1 VAASYAV
8 RIIAT
13 AMGTSANDAIDSQST
28 REHGSF
34 SYAPKYA
41 TGRRSRKPRVIAA
54 RPQREQEER
63 LKEIL
68 DHVSEVFE
76 QKVNASTN
84 RTWCDPIPIQRKVE
98 TIQCHL
104 KEMMDEDTLPTAT
117 CRFCYLK
124 KSAKELGGLSWQTEL
139 SADLRQKFEHLLRCR
154 QCFPLDEDE
163 DGVPTCTTCLRS
175 IRLGKM
181 PKDCAGNN
189 TFIGCEHLYPD
200 ALKHLTPIEEK
211 LIGLN
216 ASYGYITKFTVSKT
230 KMGGVAYRRHIKGH
244 ITVFPNDVETL
255 ATTVLPHPLV
265 TALDT
270 IHIIWTGTNQP
281 TPRDVS
287 KLLSVRKQV
296 VLDALSWLIRHNP
309 LYATIRID
317 TAEISSWEYEAQ
329 SDVPTAVMGRLQ
341 IERETAVEQIRT
353 GHYVPD
359 GDRGLEVPDGRTSLS
374 IEEVVAGLTSTA
386 RTGADDGIDAGI
398 STASEE
404 AAADEHEVP
413 SDVLEAE
420 IREMTFELTS
430 TGMFPL
436 DEASSF
442 AEERKLQFISNAL
455 EREYASDEVGR
466 GVGEEAG
473 IRVEEGSHQPF
484 IRVSHGAQFADS
496 LDPDFFPETFPTLF
510 PFGRGGPVAFES
522 EGVNH
527 SLQYWAKTVLQRHGG
542 RFATHPVF
550 LFLVFNKLVR
560 SSNRRISMA
569 RMARPAFSRF
579 ERVYDRLS
587 PEKLQRASEEMRET
601 GSTTDRDIQSLL
613 RELSIFGYA
622 QPMSNDSMMDM
633 RRKINSLCIYI
644 GLQSIWF
651 TINPNDINN
660 PVKLRLA
667 AHRDRD
673 SEAAASLLQDLY
685 RGLEKTALSINDPV
699 SSAMFFFR
707 EISSFFTHYVRT
719 GRDSI
724 YGKVSH
730 YYGTVE
736 TNERGALHLHGFLWL
751 EGNLEQAQL
760 IKAMADPAEEAYR
773 QKVED
778 FVDDIFTE
786 CLDENQGKEIRRG
799 QKVTEVPPELVH
811 DAQHLRETFE
821 AEANFVAYCCQIHTH
836 SATCVKYHAKEIT
849 SGSVDWK
856 KKKPRCRFQAPW
868 RLVEDTTFTEEG
880 LLRVRRNHRMV
891 NRHNQSMAIGLRH
904 NHDICMILTRTQ
916 GSALFYYAT
925 NYATKLHTPMYQR
938 IASAAEVYQRMM
950 GEESNTDEQE
960 GGSRAEGGN
969 PQTNNKARQF
979 LMRVANR
986 VFTDR
991 ELSAVEVA
999 NHLLGYPANYTNV
1012 QNWTYL
1018 RLNTLYWALARR
1030 WPHLQAAVEEHAGAE
1045 RQVETVQVRGQGFQL
1060 SPLEAYGY
1068 RGPVLAKLCFY
1079 DYLSFVKLVKLESLG
1094 WRSGSGRIVPF
1105 AVGSDL
1111 CEGWVQQLREPAQ
1124 TAIPVLQGELKDNHE
1139 ETHPLYVKR

>member
-1 VAASYAV
+1 MAPLV
-8 RIIAT
+8 T
-13 AMGTSANDAIDSQST
+13 PQST
-28 REHGSF
+28 Q
-34 SYAPKYA
+34 P
-41 TGRRSRKPRVIAA
+41 GRRSRKPRVIAA
-54 RPQREQEER
+54 RPHREQEEC
-63 LKEIL
+63 LKEVL
-68 DHVSEVFE
+68 DHVSRVFQ
-76 QKVNASTN
+76 QKVDASAN

-98 TIQCHL
+98 TVQCHL
-104 KEMMDEDTLPTAT
+104 KEMMDEDTLPIAT

-124 KSAKELGGLSWQTEL
+124 KSPKELGGLSWQTEL
-139 SADLRQKFEHLLRCR
+139 SADLYHTFEHLLRCR
-154 QCFPLDEDE
+154 QCFPLDEGE

-175 IRLGKM
+175 IRLGRM
-181 PKDCAGNN
+181 PKDCAVNN
-189 TFIGCEHLYPD
+189 TFMGCEHLYPD

-216 ASYGYITKFTVSKT
+216 ASYGYITKFTVNKT
-230 KMGGVAYRRHIKGH
+230 KISRVAYRKHIKGH

-281 TPRDVS
+281 TPCDVS
-287 KLLSVRKQV
+287 KLLSVRKHV

-309 LYATIRID
+309 LYAGIRID

-341 IERETAVEQIRT
+341 PERETAVEQIRT
-353 GHYVPD
+353 NHYVPD
-359 GDRGLEVPDGRTSLS
+359 GDRGLEVHDRRTSLS
-374 IEEVVAGLTSTA
+374 IEEVVAGLTA
-386 RTGADDGIDAGI
+386 QTGADDGIDAGI
-398 STASEE
+398 STALEE
-404 AAADEHEVP
+404 AAVDEHEVP
-413 SDVLEAE
+413 SNVLEAE
-420 IREMTFELTS
+420 IRDITFELTS

-442 AEERKLQFISNAL
+442 AEESKLQFISNAL
-455 EREYASDEVGR
+455 EREYVLDEAGR
-466 GVGEEAG
+466 GVGEASG
-473 IRVEEGSHQPF
+473 IRVGEGSYQPF
-484 IRVSHGAQFADS
+484 IRVSHGAQFADG
-496 LDPDFFPETFPTLF
+496 LDPDFFPKTFPTLF
-510 PFGRGGPVAFES
+510 PFGRGGPVAVES
-522 EGVNH
+522 KGVNH
-527 SLQYWAKTVLQRHGG
+527 SLKYWAKTALQRHGG

-560 SSNRRISMA
+560 SSNRRISMV

-579 ERVYDRLS
+579 ERVYASLS

-601 GSTTDRDIQSLL
+601 GSTTDRDIQLLL

-622 QPMSNDSMMDM
+622 QPMSNDSRLEM
-633 RRKINSLCIYI
+633 RWKINSLCIYT
-644 GLQSIWF
+644 GLQSIWL

-660 PVKLRLA
+660 PIKLRLA
-667 AHRDRD
+667 AYRDRD
-673 SEAAASLLQDLY
+673 REAAESLLADLY
-685 RGLEKTALSINDPV
+685 RGLEKTALSINDV

-719 GRDSI
+719 GQDSI

-730 YYGTVE
+730 YYAAVE

-751 EGNLEQAQL
+751 EGNLEHAQL
-760 IKAMADPAEEAYR
+760 MKAMADPAEEAYR

-778 FVDDIFTE
+778 FVDDVFTE
-786 CLDENQGKEIRRG
+786 CLDEDRGKEIRRG
-799 QKVTEVPPELVH
+799 QKVTEVPSELVH
-811 DAQHLRETFE
+811 DPQHLCKTFD

-836 SATCVKYHAKEIT
+836 GPTCVKYHVKEI
-849 SGSVDWK
+849 SLGSIDRMK
-856 KKKPRCRFQAPW
+856 KKLRCRFQAPW
-868 RLVEDTTFTEEG
+868 RLVEETTFTKEG
-880 LLRVRRNHRMV
+880 LLQVRRNHRMV

-916 GSALFYYAT
+916 GLALFFYAT

-938 IASAAEVYQRMM
+938 IASAAEVYQRMI
-950 GEESNTDEQE
+950 GEEATSDERE
-960 GGSRAEGGN
+960 GGRRAEGVN

-999 NHLLGYPANYTNV
+999 NHLLGYPADYTNV

-1060 SPLEAYGY
+1060 SPLEAYLY

-1079 DYLSFVKLVKLESLG
+1079 DYLSFVKLVKLESLDR
-1094 WRSGSGRIVPF
+1094 RSGSRRVVPF
-1105 AVGSDL
+1105 EDSSNL
-1111 CEGWVQQLREPAQ
+1111 CEGWAQQLWEPAQ
-1124 TAIPVLQGELKDNHE
+1124 TAVVVLQGELKDKHD